1 MDRSGAIAFV
11 LASSLAFPAALAVPI
26 ARPAIGVPAPDA
38 KFTAEILPAG
48 TKLVVGS
55 ATTRNLIVAKS
66 GKAETEAVSNGTES
80 ATANYTATV
89 VQSERTIDRLKLD
102 FGSCPFTTSV
112 RLKNPPRELAI
123 AHQSFEMYRKDGKNV
138 FTGAKGAEVPEQDR
152 LAVQSHFL
160 PLIFELPLAH
170 LLAGKNLK
178 KGAQLDVPLESASA
192 LLAPYRTMLP
202 GGKATLTL
210 ADEKVADAQE
220 CAVFTLAATLPLIG
234 DASTGARVSI
244 ELTGELT
251 VTKRQCLL
259 LYAKC
264 EGTCSFSDAN
274 GEAAGGEKKPPAK
287 DEKAPRKGAFT
298 KETWTYYAKFG

>member
-66 GKAETEAVSNGTES
+66 GKAETEAVSSGTES

-138 FTGAKGAEVPEQDR
+138 FK
-152 LAVQSHFL
+152 
-160 PLIFELPLAH
+160 
-170 LLAGKNLK
+170 
-178 KGAQLDVPLESASA
+178 
-192 LLAPYRTMLP
+192 
-202 GGKATLTL
+202 
-210 ADEKVADAQE
+210 
-220 CAVFTLAATLPLIG
+220 IG
-234 DASTGARVSI
+234 R
-244 ELTGELT
+244 
-251 VTKRQCLL
+251 
-259 LYAKC
+259 
-264 EGTCSFSDAN
+264 
-274 GEAAGGEKKPPAK
+274 
-287 DEKAPRKGAFT
+287 
-298 KETWTYYAKFG
+298 